1 MIGLSAV
8 SIYIRFLLND
18 GYNTLP
24 RESLNWHYDNGI
36 TYILFLSV
44 FFISVSYRKTHMGI
58 KKILMTFFVTFQL
71 VLLAFPCVFYV
82 VMEIVGNSK
91 WLITAIPNT
100 IDIVESTKDI
110 LYSIYALILSIGVI
124 IPCFM
129 FLLEENTESLLNT
142 GELFFLRFYLEFLQF
157 LVSFLTK
164 FL

>member
-1 MIGLSAV
+1 MCPIEKH
-8 SIYIRFLLND
+8 IWD
-18 GYNTLP
+18 
-24 RESLNWHYDNGI
+24 
-36 TYILFLSV
+36 
-44 FFISVSYRKTHMGI
+44 

-100 IDIVESTKDI
+100 IDIVESTKI
-110 LYSIYALILSIGVI
+110 YCISIYALILSIGVI

-129 FLLEENTESLLNT
+129 FLLEEKYRSLLNT

-157 LVSFLTK
+157 FSILLTK
-164 FL
+164 FHVILLWNSYYWIFI